1 MKIQIT
7 AEIDT
12 DSQND
17 REIVEELME
26 LVQIVRQ
33 RFDQEGEL

>member
-12 DSQND
+12 DSQDD
-17 REIVEELME
+17 RGIVEELME